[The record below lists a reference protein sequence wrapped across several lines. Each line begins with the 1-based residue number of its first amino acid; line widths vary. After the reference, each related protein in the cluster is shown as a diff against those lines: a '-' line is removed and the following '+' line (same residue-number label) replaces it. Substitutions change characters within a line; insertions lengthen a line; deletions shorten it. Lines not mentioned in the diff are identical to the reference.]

1 MYAVP
6 AVPLYLL
13 YRCTA
18 VPAVPPGLRRKAR
31 FEAFSMDLGQIL
43 GRSREIAISE
53 MQPRGHVPMKV
64 DDARQV
70 QMIGGQC
77 GGI

>member
-1 MYAVP
+1 
-6 AVPLYLL
+6 
-13 YRCTA
+13 
-18 VPAVPPGLRRKAR
+18 
-31 FEAFSMDLGQIL
+31 MDLGQIL

-53 MQPRGHVPMKV
+53 MQPRGHVPMKD

-70 QMIGGQC
+70 QLIGGQC

>member
-1 MYAVP
+1 MGSCQSDQGGAHGGS
-6 AVPLYLL
+6 A
-13 YRCTA
+13 
-18 VPAVPPGLRRKAR
+18 RKAR
-31 FEAFSMDLGQIL
+31 FHAFSMDLGQIL

-64 DDARQV
+64 DDACQV
-70 QMIGGQC
+70 QMVGGQC